1 MSNISIYVDAM
12 SKQVEEKIADSNEL
26 EKKVKNWFSQSRQ
39 CPLSSAKSINTNVY
53 AQDDARPRE
62 QNTDDNTIRN
72 ELVPYLSYP

>member
-1 MSNISIYVDAM
+1 M

-26 EKKVKNWFSQSRQ
+26 EKKEVKNWFSQPRQ
-39 CPLSSAKSINTNVY
+39 CPLSSAKSINTNIY

-72 ELVPYLSYP
+72 ELIPNRSYP

>member
-1 MSNISIYVDAM
+1 M

-26 EKKVKNWFSQSRQ
+26 EKNWFSQPCQ
-39 CPLSSAKSINTNVY
+39 CPLSSAKSINTNIY

-72 ELVPYLSYP
+72 ELVPNLTYP